1 MFSHFVKI
9 FPAASTAKTNQTTGD
24 PSLSPPLHLQYLR
37 APATITVK
45 GRQQLHLPTSTETLW
60 RNRVTERPPAAVLAV
75 TTRGGQ
81 ITTADRDTSREP
93 PQFNRVPPGSYK
105 HLFSYCIDDNH
116 HFSLLSLCYKL
127 QFRVIRI
134 LSMIPHPTSPFPSIY
149 FRRLNFAAHSLH

>member
-1 MFSHFVKI
+1 MSPEVKGEYTIHMYTYILRFVKYVLPFCKI

-24 PSLSPPLHLQYLR
+24 PSLSPRLHLQYLR
-37 APATITVK
+37 APVTITVK
-45 GRQQLHLPTSTETLW
+45 GRQQRQLPTSTGTLL

-105 HLFSYCIDDNH
+105 HPFSFCVDYNH
-116 HFSLLSLCYKL
+116 HFMG
-127 QFRVIRI
+127 I
-134 LSMIPHPTSPFPSIY
+134 LIS
-149 FRRLNFAAHSLH
+149 